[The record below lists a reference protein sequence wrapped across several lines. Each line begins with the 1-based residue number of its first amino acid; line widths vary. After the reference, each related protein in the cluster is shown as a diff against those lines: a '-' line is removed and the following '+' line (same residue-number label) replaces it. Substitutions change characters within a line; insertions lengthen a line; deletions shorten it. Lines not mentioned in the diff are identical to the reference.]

1 MYSFCSGKK
10 SCWNLDKNE
19 CSFKLLNNFWRL
31 SSIPPAEEFQ
41 VDLVVMVDGFD
52 GERGTVVAGGRGYFL
67 KGPLV
72 FLEQAL
78 IQLAL
83 KMFVHRIISIAI
95 E

>member
-1 MYSFCSGKK
+1 M
-10 SCWNLDKNE
+10 LI
-19 CSFKLLNNFWRL
+19 LIINNCVCL
-31 SSIPPAEEFQ
+31 Q

-72 FLEQAL
+72 FLEQAI

-83 KMFVHRIISIAI
+83 QTLVISFSFMRG
-95 E
+95 